1 MRVLTIDVA
10 SDAQWQ
16 NRTAGFF
23 SDPNPECTYISFIQP
38 TKVLGLMSVK
48 RFQIVQL
55 LIRQGALTAGAI
67 AARLG
72 RNRLMVEHDL
82 QILLESE
89 VIELDRAYQYYFSFA
104 ALRVVLQF
112 PLPGGE
118 DEPGSRGSGRSRRS
132 PRRRKPSRQSR

>member
-23 SDPNPECTYISFIQP
+23 SDPNPERTYISFIRP

-67 AARLG
+67 AAI
-72 RNRLMVEHDL
+72 ETSIIHD
-82 QILLESE
+82 ITT
-89 VIELDRAYQYYFSFA
+89 A
-104 ALRVVLQF
+104 
-112 PLPGGE
+112 
-118 DEPGSRGSGRSRRS
+118 
-132 PRRRKPSRQSR
+132 